1 MRSKIIALVI
11 GCGIAAVAVIP
22 ALACPFNTQAS
33 SGSQATQQTAQAQTP
48 PTNAQ

>member
-33 SGSQATQQTAQAQTP
+33 SSQQQTAQAQTP
-48 PTNAQ
+48 PTSNAQ